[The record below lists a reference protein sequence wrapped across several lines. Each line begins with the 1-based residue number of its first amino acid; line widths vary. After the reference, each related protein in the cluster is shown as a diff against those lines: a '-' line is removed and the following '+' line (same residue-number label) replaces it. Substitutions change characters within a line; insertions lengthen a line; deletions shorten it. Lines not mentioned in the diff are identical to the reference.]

1 LTKGKYRPRV
11 NTFLRRSPSSPWV
24 KDRKRLFGGV
34 GIGRTGASGSGN
46 ATPSST
52 FDFSFAAAPAPTGAP
67 AGGDSMWVEQGDENE
82 PKDAEDD
89 EEVLPSVFDNAVSTE
104 RDAATLGN
112 GGRAQTRSPTSTPL
126 KRPAPSDLLSARS
139 KVPRRMGYI
148 ERLAAGLL
156 REEEE
161 EVAASPAVA
170 TAIRGTTSNDDRIAQ
185 LEDEL
190 NAANAAVNERI
201 EEIADLRLKLE
212 EAQTKLA
219 LQRSVDDD

>member
-1 LTKGKYRPRV
+1 
-11 NTFLRRSPSSPWV
+11 
-24 KDRKRLFGGV
+24 
-34 GIGRTGASGSGN
+34 
-46 ATPSST
+46 
-52 FDFSFAAAPAPTGAP
+52 
-67 AGGDSMWVEQGDENE
+67 MWVEQGDENE

-89 EEVLPSVFDNAVSTE
+89 EEVLPSVFDNAVSIE

-112 GGRAQTRSPTSTPL
+112 GGRAQTRSTPSTPL

-148 ERLAAGLL
+148 DRLAAGLL